1 MDGLAGSAGA
11 VAGGAGVLA
20 IPAGAGA
27 SVRTSATKRKPL
39 RGTVRTTACRCPL
52 SPTAVRTALI
62 WLARVDSETMRPFQ
76 TAWISSSRSTTRS
89 RFASK

>member
-1 MDGLAGSAGA
+1 M
-11 VAGGAGVLA
+11 
-20 IPAGAGA
+20 
-27 SVRTSATKRKPL
+27 
-39 RGTVRTTACRCPL
+39 RTTACRCPL